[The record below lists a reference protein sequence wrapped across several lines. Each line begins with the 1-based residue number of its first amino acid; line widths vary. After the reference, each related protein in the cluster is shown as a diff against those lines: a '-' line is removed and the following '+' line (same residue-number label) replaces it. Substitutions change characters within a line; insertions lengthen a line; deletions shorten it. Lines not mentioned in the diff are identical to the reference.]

1 MEEKK
6 NYNSEEFNNNSEI
19 NNFSEEEQS
28 GIFGYNNNDESEDMF
43 L

>member
-6 NYNSEEFNNNSEI
+6 NYNLEEFNNNSEI

-28 GIFGYNNNDESEDMF
+28 GIFGYNNDGSEDMF